1 MERKGY
7 ASSAQ
12 TKQAMAAAL
21 KELMAQK
28 PMEKISIQEITV
40 RSGMKRQNFYYHFE
54 DIYDLMRWMFQEEAV
69 SLLQKRKGVLLWQEG
84 ILQLFQYLEENR
96 AVCLCALKSLGRDNI
111 RRFFAAD
118 IHAVIGRAIL
128 QMAEPL
134 GGIEGNLPAA
144 WPELLTHFYVI
155 SLVGMVESWLLGE
168 ICQTPTELVDF
179 FDAMLA
185 DFMQGAS
192 ARLGKIAGKNG
203 SCTAAALES
212 PLKKE

>member
-28 PMEKISIQEITV
+28 PVEKISIQEITV
-40 RSGMKRQNFYYHFE
+40 RCGIKRQNFYYHFE

-69 SLLQKRKGVLLWQEG
+69 SLLQKREGALLWQEG

-144 WPELLTHFYVI
+144 YVI
-155 SLVGMVESWLLGE
+155 SLVGMVENWLLGE
-168 ICQTPTELVDF
+168 ISQTPTELVDF

-203 SCTAAALES
+203 SCNLRS
-212 PLKKE
+212 KKQPK

>member
-28 PMEKISIQEITV
+28 PVEKISIQEITV
-40 RSGMKRQNFYYHFE
+40 RCGIKRQNFYYHFE

-69 SLLQKRKGVLLWQEG
+69 SLLQKREGALLWQEG

-111 RRFFAAD
+111 RRFFADD

-144 WPELLTHFYVI
+144 YVI
-155 SLVGMVESWLLGE
+155 SLVGMVENWLLGE
-168 ICQTPTELVDF
+168 ISQTPTELVDF

-203 SCTAAALES
+203 SCNLRS
-212 PLKKE
+212 KKQPK